1 MAGRRSGS
9 TTWSSRTG
17 CRSTIWKWR
26 NENPDFARTL
36 EEQRA
41 ADLAMARGVLGTTVG
56 LALEALVSILE
67 DETAPPRVRL
77 QAVEVVLDRAGVVP
91 KNEAVAPGVLTAEG
105 ENQIVEMLCDDP
117 RMVEKLR
124 ARLKLCPS

>member
-1 MAGRRSGS
+1 
-9 TTWSSRTG
+9 
-17 CRSTIWKWR
+17 
-26 NENPDFARTL
+26 
-36 EEQRA
+36 
-41 ADLAMARGVLGTTVG
+41 MARGVLGTTVG

-105 ENQIVEMLCDDP
+105 ENQIVEMLCADP